1 MTRLFP
7 ASRSRNRTLA
17 AAMLMTCLSATGLIV
32 AAVDDPPAPPTAPEP
47 NAPPPQS
54 DPGKTDSKKI
64 DPTKPLPFEI
74 LRRSPKGL
82 LVIPVQ
88 VEGQRFEVELAANDT
103 SRRRGL
109 GGRTR
114 LLPGT
119 GMLFVHTDDEIRGY
133 WMYDCLIDIDVA
145 FLDQKGRI
153 VAMHRMKREA
163 PRRASEYQDMYQRR
177 LKRYTSL
184 RPARYALELPPGELT
199 RLKLQIGQTIHL
211 PKSELDKL
219 AR

>member
-1 MTRLFP
+1 MTRFRFTRRL
-7 ASRSRNRTLA
+7 RNAPRTAAILLACLAPVGIVVA
-17 AAMLMTCLSATGLIV
+17 AA
-32 AAVDDPPAPPTAPEP
+32 DDPPAPPATPEP
-47 NAPPPQS
+47 SAPPPKS
-54 DPGKTDSKKI
+54 DPSRI
-64 DPTKPLPFEI
+64 DPARPLPFKI
-74 LRRSPKGL
+74 LRKSPKGL
-82 LVIPVQ
+82 LVIPLQVQ
-88 VEGQRFEVELAANDT
+88 GQRFEVELAANDT

-184 RPARYALELPPGELT
+184 RPARYALELPPGDLS
-199 RLKLQIGQTIHL
+199 RLKLEIGQTIHL